1 MKIVKTN
8 WDHPEIEV
16 SPSLPMVV
24 DDDQPGFGVQ
34 VLWNTSNILK
44 PCLIIWFWT
53 WRIQVGWL
61 AG

>member
-1 MKIVKTN
+1 MKIVKTH

-16 SPSLPMVV
+16 SPSLLTVE
-24 DDDQPGFGVQ
+24 DDQPGFGVE
-34 VLWNTSNILK
+34 VLWNTPSLLK
-44 PCLIIWFWT
+44 PCLIIWFWN